1 MHRAVLPDLQAGQV
15 KAERL
20 HLPDQLLQFTER
32 QPGGTGRRQ
41 RLLDQQQ
48 VVAEVRGAAVGQVG
62 VPQPG
67 RGQPP
72 GQVEQER
79 PVGLARRPGGQLGQ
93 QLGMRR
99 LGRLQGQAERLAGRR
114 RVGVHGERAADPG
127 GRVLQR
133 AQHML
138 SLDDRGLP
146 GHLGGDERVAVP
158 VRADP
163 AAEPEERR
171 ARRALLPRLV
181 QRPVHPRRHLEQRL
195 VERGHH
201 GAHLVDGRHGPG
213 AQRRGAPQ
221 QVDLLAQPA
230 PDVRLLGRAVPGIV
244 QVGEQVGD
252 PAQRGGHRPAA
263 RLGGVRGEYRVHPEP
278 AEQVI
283 ELVRALVP
291 AQLADR
297 GGQRLAD
304 RGVAR
309 VPLPQRPHPVQF
321 LGQVGQ
327 VEVDGERPGHQLG
340 PVQRPAG
347 HQRRDLVPGRIR
359 GRARPSP
366 APGSLARPLPAAG
379 VDHRVPQP
387 LGVVQQLLAAGLAQ
401 HLAQQ
406 AAEQPHVAAQ
416 RRGQLLPVGVP
427 GRGGS
432 GRGRGILAHPA
443 SLVGLCVRACEPA
456 TAAAA
461 HPEP

>member
-1 MHRAVLPDLQAGQV
+1 MTAVSLVTWAVTNGLPSRSAPTQLPNRRNAG
-15 KAERL
+15 L
-20 HLPDQLLQFTER
+20 
-32 QPGGTGRRQ
+32 
-41 RLLDQQQ
+41 
-48 VVAEVRGAAVGQVG
+48 G
-62 VPQPG
+62 VP
-67 RGQPP
+67 
-72 GQVEQER
+72 
-79 PVGLARRPGGQLGQ
+79 
-93 QLGMRR
+93 
-99 LGRLQGQAERLAGRR
+99 
-114 RVGVHGERAADPG
+114 
-127 GRVLQR
+127 
-133 AQHML
+133 
-138 SLDDRGLP
+138 S
-146 GHLGGDERVAVP
+146 
-158 VRADP
+158 
-163 AAEPEERR
+163 
-171 ARRALLPRLV
+171 LPRLV

-230 PDVRLLGRAVPGIV
+230 LDIRLLGRAEPGIV
-244 QVGEQVGD
+244 QAGEQVAD
-252 PAQRGGHRPAA
+252 PAQRGGHRPAP

-283 ELVRALVP
+283 ELGQALVP

-297 GGQRLAD
+297 GGQRLAH

-347 HQRRDLVPGRIR
+347 HQRGDLVPGRVR
-359 GRARPSP
+359 VRARAQPRTR
-366 APGSLARPLPAAG
+366 AAGLPAAG

-387 LGVVQQLLAAGLAQ
+387 LGVVQQLLAAGFPE

-406 AAEQPHVAAQ
+406 AAEQPDVAAQ
-416 RRGQLLPVGVP
+416 RRGQLLPVGIP

-443 SLVGLCVRACEPA
+443 SLVAPCVGPVNPRRPPPRPPSHDPARATLSA
-456 TAAAA
+456 
-461 HPEP
+461 